1 MAQAGSTKI
10 QLERATWVL
19 GGPLGGGGFAQVY
32 EASAEDGD
40 QAALKL
46 IPKAPGAEREL
57 LFEDLSGARNVVP
70 IIDRGDWNDYWVIV
84 MPRAEKSLDKYLAE
98 RGGPLFPEETIS
110 ILSDV
115 VDALENLD
123 GRVVHRD
130 LKPGNVLLLD
140 ERWCLA
146 DFGIARYAEAATAP
160 DTRKHALTP
169 PYAAPERWRDERA
182 TIAADVYAVGVMAF
196 EMLTGQLPFPGPG
209 GADFREQHLHE
220 EPPVLSGV
228 GPQLESLVMECMY
241 KAPEARP
248 RPANLAGRLS
258 RAMDPVSPAA
268 ARLQEANQIA
278 VREAQDHA
286 IQASAQESEEARRAG
301 LYAAAET
308 SFARISGL
316 LRQSI
321 AESASAARFE
331 TRKNGEAW
339 VATLNS
345 AQLAFDQI
353 TQSQSGLLNAAF
365 DVVAYSF
372 VLMTVRGARAWEGR
386 SHSLWF
392 CDARMEGEFHWF
404 EVAFMLNP
412 ISRKQ
417 TRVVPFG
424 LEPGPQADE
433 AFWPGIGTHQVAFG
447 PKAID
452 QGNEQWFVDRWMEMF
467 AEAALGRLNHPS
479 RLPENVEPWR
489 S

>member
-1 MAQAGSTKI
+1 
-10 QLERATWVL
+10 
-19 GGPLGGGGFAQVY
+19 
-32 EASAEDGD
+32 
-40 QAALKL
+40 
-46 IPKAPGAEREL
+46 
-57 LFEDLSGARNVVP
+57 
-70 IIDRGDWNDYWVIV
+70 
-84 MPRAEKSLDKYLAE
+84 
-98 RGGPLFPEETIS
+98 
-110 ILSDV
+110 
-115 VDALENLD
+115 
-123 GRVVHRD
+123 VVHRD
-130 LKPGNVLLLD
+130 LKPDNVLFLNG
-140 ERWCLA
+140 RWCLA

-160 DTRKHALTP
+160 DTRKYALTP
-169 PYAAPERWRDERA
+169 AYAAPERWRHERA
-182 TIAADVYAVGVMAF
+182 TIAADVYSVGVMAF
-196 EMLTGQLPFPGPG
+196 EMLTGELPFPGF
-209 GADFREQHLHE
+209 DFRDQHLHQD
-220 EPPVLSGV
+220 PPVLAGV
-228 GPQLESLVMECMY
+228 GPQLETLVSECLY

-268 ARLQEANQIA
+268 ARLQEANQVA

-286 IQASAQESEEARRAG
+286 IQASAQASEEERRAG
-301 LYAAAET
+301 LYAAGET
-308 SFARISGL
+308 SLARISGL

-331 TRKNGEAW
+331 TRKNGKAW

-353 TQSQSGLLNAAF
+353 TRSQSGLLNAAF

-372 VLMTVRGARAWEGR
+372 VLLTVRGARAWEGR

-392 CDARMEGEFHWF
+392 CDAQVEGEFRWF

-412 ISRKQ
+412 FIGRQ
-417 TRVVPFG
+417 TRVVPYG

-433 AFWPGIGTHQVAFG
+433 ALGPGIGTHQVAFG

-479 RLPENVEPWR
+479 HLPERVESWR
-489 S
+489 RS